1 MDRLQAITALEAK
14 TSGHFRR
21 LLEVAMTRFD
31 PNRVPNFTWDA
42 IRVLNPRGIH
52 LA

>member
-1 MDRLQAITALEAK
+1 MDRLQATTALEAK
-14 TSGHFRR
+14 TFGHFRR

-31 PNRVPNFTWDA
+31 PNRIPNFTWDA
-42 IRVLNPRGIH
+42 IREPKSRGIH